1 VQAVDYR
8 LYHAINH
15 LVLRHEWLA
24 DGWATFENWSV
35 PALALA
41 TVALWLLARPGGER
55 KWKLASTCALAA
67 AAVGLLINQVIA
79 KLIWDR
85 RRPFAAHPTAHVWGA
100 RTHDASF
107 PSDHASASF
116 AIGFAVVMFDRVI
129 GGLFLAAAVAIGVG
143 RVFIGEHY
151 PLDVVAGCLVGLAA
165 ALIVV
170 KLGRPVIAW
179 LVRLV
184 ERATDP
190 VLAPLWRQRG

>member
-1 VQAVDYR
+1 MQAVDYR
-8 LYHAINH
+8 LYHALNH
-15 LVLRHEWLA
+15 FVLRHEWLA

-41 TVALWLLARPGGER
+41 TVALWLFARPGGER
-55 KWKLASTCALAA
+55 KWKLACTCALFSAGLA
-67 AAVGLLINQVIA
+67 LLINQAIA

-85 RRPFAAHPTAHVWGA
+85 KRPFAAHPSAHVWGA

-116 AIGFAVVMFDRVI
+116 AIGFAVVMFDRAV
-129 GGLFLAAAVAIGVG
+129 GALFLAAALAIGVG
-143 RVFIGEHY
+143 RVFVGEHY
-151 PLDVVAGCLVGLAA
+151 PLDVAAGCLVGLAA
-165 ALIVV
+165 ALVVV

-179 LVRLV
+179 LVRVV